1 MSKYLWVLVI
11 VFTLILIKVANNPK
25 GSFALDSNLKETQKS
40 EPENIADPNQA
51 VIRAQKT
58 HPSDANDKKTP
69 PTEDANSIEKS
80 NKTEDKASKEEAP
93 PKNQKTP
100 EKPAEEPKAAE
111 TKKNQENL
119 SQIQNQLQKEF
130 TKIFADYIDKQGKV
144 NYSKLRRQRLVLKSV
159 TNPIETLKP
168 DEYQKW
174 SKEDKI
180 AFWINTYNIN
190 KLKAITEN
198 YPIVGSR
205 WLNPIWGAKSIRHI
219 KNQLDTYKFIVMNE
233 EFTFNEVENRF
244 FKDLFKEPRIFFAI
258 TMGTKSSPPMLN
270 TPYQGIKIYQQLD
283 DQVRKFLADEKIGFK
298 ADEKNKIVY
307 LSLLLKTGWYGSQF
321 TEKYSTD
328 KMFKDKTSPDMKAVL
343 NFIINYIPQNNVS
356 FLKIGNYSVRY
367 LNYNWQLNE

>member
-1 MSKYLWVLVI
+1 
-11 VFTLILIKVANNPK
+11 LIKVANNPK

-51 VIRAQKT
+51 VIKAQKT
-58 HPSDANDKKTP
+58 PPSDANDKKAP

-80 NKTEDKASKEEAP
+80 NKTEDKTSKEEAP

-111 TKKNQENL
+111 TKKNQEKL

-144 NYSKLRRQRLVLKSV
+144 DYSKLRRQRLVLRSV
-159 TNPIETLKP
+159 TNLIETLKP

-190 KLKAITEN
+190 KLKAIIEN

-270 TPYQGIKIYQQLD
+270 TPYQGTKLYQQLD

-298 ADEKNKIVY
+298 VDEENKIVY

-321 TEKYSTD
+321 TEKYSTN
-328 KMFKDKTSPDMKAVL
+328 KMFKDKTSPDMRAVL
-343 NFIINYIPQNNVS
+343 NFVINYIPQNNVS

-367 LNYNWQLNE
+367 LSYNWLLNE